1 MTENNSNLLIGWKQI
16 AAYLRCAS
24 STARRQ
30 ARDKGLPV
38 FRVGGSVRA
47 HVADIDRW
55 LEAQPRP
62 ESTPGAGAA
71 PQALIVGGDE
81 LPTAVSNLGGRAAGH
96 RYAVFPLGVEEEEFA
111 RIQQLLR
118 SAEEKYQRLVEQVP
132 AWIWETNAAGEFTY
146 SNPRSRQILGYDPGD
161 FTGFAPTE
169 FAVAPED
176 AENFGRSFGAVR
188 RRGSVMKGFR
198 CRFAHRDGSRRW
210 LETDAEPAF
219 DAAGEFAG
227 VRGVSRDVTE
237 AVRAEAARQETHER
251 LTATLN
257 ALPDLL
263 FEVDR
268 NGRLY
273 DYRAPDPDLLFAR
286 PEDFLGREIGEF
298 LPAEAARVVREAL
311 AEAAETGSHS
321 GGQYQLELPGGVHW
335 FELSVS
341 SRGDHHNPECRFI
354 VLVRDITERKRA
366 ETELRVHRD
375 HLEELVEARTAEL
388 REVNAGLEREIADRA
403 RAEKELEEQR
413 NRLQTI
419 TTVTPD
425 LLVLLDRDLVYRA
438 VNPAFCHFT
447 GKREEE
453 LIGRTDFDVFPQA
466 AAEVYRRSDEE
477 VVASGELHILEREA
491 ADADGTTWWLQV
503 AKAPIFDAAGEVS
516 GLLVSA
522 RDITERRLAER
533 ALAESEKKYRDIFEH
548 SPAGIVIHQEGKV
561 SFLNPA
567 MVRMTGY
574 ASAEEVVGRPIMEFV
589 HPDYHERLAEEI
601 EVVYARGGE
610 LGELSELVMVRKDG
624 SPLNVTSIA
633 QTITYDGKPAVQA
646 YALNNTE
653 RKRAE
658 EALRESEEKFRNLA
672 EESPNM
678 IFINSG
684 RKVVYANKRCEEM
697 MAYAREEFYAPDF
710 DFLTLIAPASQESV
724 RRAFGA
730 HSRGDD
736 VEPYEYTLVAKDGRR
751 LEAIITTKLIAYEG
765 EDAILGIV
773 TDVTERKRVEEAL
786 VRANE
791 EWRRTFDA
799 VPDLVTLIDNEYGV
813 LRVNEATARR
823 AGLTPQE
830 CVGLKCYTL
839 FHGTEEPPAF
849 CPHAKLLEDGR
860 EHEAEFY
867 EEHLGAH
874 LVVTTSPVHDK
885 EGQLAGSV
893 HLARDVTERV
903 LAREALRE
911 SEAKYRDLF
920 ENANDLIQSVTPEG
934 RFLYVNRAWNEALGY
949 DDDELSELN
958 LFDIIHPAS
967 RAGCRESFDRVL
979 AGERLD
985 NVETVF
991 VTKDGREVVVEG
1003 SASCRFDEGRPVS
1016 TRGIFR
1022 DVTER
1027 KRAAEELRKSEE
1039 QLRRIIETAGEGV
1052 WLIDA
1057 DGKTTFANEQM
1068 ARMLGY
1074 DVDEFLAGRLYDFMD
1089 EESRALA
1096 AAYMERR
1103 REGIREQHDFPF
1115 RHKDGS
1121 NVWALLEA
1129 APIVDANGEFD
1140 GALAMVTDITERK
1153 QAEEQLRASEER
1165 LRALFELSPEA
1176 VIVLD
1181 PHGTVLDVNANAYTW
1196 FGLRRQDIIGKKF
1209 DVFPFVPDDVKEKTL
1224 AAFAHRLAGEDV
1236 PPYEL
1241 DVNTPDGGKW
1251 RLGVR
1256 GEILRNDKGEVVA
1269 DLVMVSRIPLPE
1281 EAAG

>member
-30 ARDKGLPV
+30 ARGKGLPV

-47 HVADIDRW
+47 HPADIDRW

-132 AWIWETNAAGEFTY
+132 AWIWETNAVGEFTY

-198 CRFAHRDGSRRW
+198 CRFVHRDGSRRW

-237 AVRAEAARQETHER
+237 VVQAEAARQEAHER
-251 LTATLN
+251 LTATLD
-257 ALPDLL
+257 ALPDIL

-268 NGRLY
+268 NGRIY
-273 DYRAPDPDLLFAR
+273 DYRAADKENLHALR
-286 PEDFLGREIGEF
+286 EDFLGLEAGEF
-298 LPAEAARVVREAL
+298 LPPEAARVVREAL

-321 GGQYQLELPGGVHW
+321 GGQYRLEVLEDVRW
-335 FELSVS
+335 YELSIAS
-341 SRGDHHNPECRFI
+341 LGDHHNPECRFI
-354 VLVRDITERKRA
+354 VLVRDITERKQA

-413 NRLQTI
+413 NQLQTI

-453 LIGRTDFDVFPQA
+453 LLGRTDFDVFPQA

-522 RDITERRLAER
+522 RDITERRMAER

-574 ASAEEVVGRPIMEFV
+574 ASAEELVGRPIMEFV
-589 HPDYHERLAEEI
+589 HPDYQVQLAEEI

-653 RKRAE
+653 RKR
-658 EALRESEEKFRNLA
+658 
-672 EESPNM
+672 
-678 IFINSG
+678 
-684 RKVVYANKRCEEM
+684 
-697 MAYAREEFYAPDF
+697 
-710 DFLTLIAPASQESV
+710 
-724 RRAFGA
+724 
-730 HSRGDD
+730 
-736 VEPYEYTLVAKDGRR
+736 
-751 LEAIITTKLIAYEG
+751 
-765 EDAILGIV
+765 
-773 TDVTERKRVEEAL
+773 VEEAL

-799 VPDLVTLIDNEYGV
+799 VPDLVALIDNEYRV

-874 LVVTTSPVHDK
+874 LVVTTSPIRDA

-893 HLARDVTERV
+893 HVARDATERKH
-903 LAREALRE
+903 AEEALRE

-934 RFLYVNRAWNEALGY
+934 RFLYVNRAWNETLGF

-967 RAGCRESFDRVL
+967 RPRCRESFERVL

-985 NVETVF
+985 NVEAVF

-1022 DVTER
+1022 DVTARRQAER
-1027 KRAAEELRKSEE
+1027 AIKYHTEALRESEERYRLLANNVSDVILTMDLSLRFTYVSPSSMPLLGYSADEITTLTLDKISTPASFKVAAKTLAEEIAREM
-1039 QLRRIIETAGEGV
+1039 AGTQDLKRSRTVGV
-1052 WLIDA
+1052 ELI
-1057 DGKTTFANEQM
+1057 
-1068 ARMLGY
+1068 R
-1074 DVDEFLAGRLYDFMD
+1074 
-1089 EESRALA
+1089 
-1096 AAYMERR
+1096 
-1103 REGIREQHDFPF
+1103 
-1115 RHKDGS
+1115 KDGS
-1121 NVWALLEA
+1121 SVHVEA
-1129 APIVDANGEFD
+1129 KAIFLRDPNDKAIGI
-1140 GALAMVTDITERK
+1140 LAVARDVTERK
-1153 QAEEQLRASEER
+1153 QAEEALRASEER

-1181 PHGTVLDVNANAYTW
+1181 PQGTVLDVNVNAYAW

-1224 AAFAHRLAGEDV
+1224 AAFARRLAGEDI

-1251 RLGVR
+1251 RLRVR
-1256 GEILRNDKGEVVA
+1256 GEILRNEKGEAVA
-1269 DLVMVSRIPLPE
+1269 DLVMVSRVPLPK